1 MKKMRKIFHQ
11 YSWVMLVFVWFLV
24 GCSSFREVS
33 VVSHAVEGSP
43 EPTPSA
49 STPLPSVGPP
59 SSSLAKVEPPV
70 PAVSASE
77 KPPVVRSPV
86 RDEPPVK
93 PKMDS
98 VILAQ
103 SADEST
109 LPWILEDIFFDYD
122 QMSIRRDAIPLLEQ
136 NAKVLLKRYPNQDVL
151 IQGHCDE
158 RGTEEYNLILG
169 ERRAKA
175 VKEYLVDMGI
185 PSANL
190 RVLSLGKN
198 QPFCLQHTHGCLQQN
213 RRAHFVLK

>member
-1 MKKMRKIFHQ
+1 
-11 YSWVMLVFVWFLV
+11 
-24 GCSSFREVS
+24 
-33 VVSHAVEGSP
+33 
-43 EPTPSA
+43 
-49 STPLPSVGPP
+49 
-59 SSSLAKVEPPV
+59 
-70 PAVSASE
+70 
-77 KPPVVRSPV
+77 
-86 RDEPPVK
+86 
-93 PKMDS
+93 MDS

-109 LPWILEDIFFDYD
+109 LPWTLEDIFFDYD

-136 NAKVLLKRYPNQDVL
+136 YAKVLLKRYPNQDVL

-169 ERRAKA
+169 ERRAQA